1 MKGGIDL
8 HVWEETGDS
17 THPPPYLLV
26 HENIPGGAKTSYD
39 KQKAIEERAKA
50 KAMLQKWAKDVA
62 AMNRRRTVLQ
72 SEFRNKRCVLSNVL
86 TLTL

>member
-17 THPPPYLLV
+17 THSPPYLLLV
-26 HENIPGGAKTSYD
+26 HENIPGGAKTGDD

-50 KAMLQKWAKDVA
+50 KAMLREWAKDVA
-62 AMNRRRTVLQ
+62 AMNRRAVLQ
-72 SEFRNKRCVLSNVL
+72 SEFRNKRCVVSNVL
-86 TLTL
+86 KLTL